1 MLCWP
6 ALGAKVRNIKRFLNP
21 YTIGQEPTVQRL
33 SCTFCQGTGL
43 HPQPEPL
50 SVSDLQRRVIKLQL
64 QRSIE
69 PTNGVFR
76 EVSRGKDYF
85 SELAKNNQA
94 CLFWAEKAFQAGLRR
109 ELAQKREFALEPLG
123 LAYWQVDLPET
134 ARGVLKPFTQEE
146 TFQLIQAVTRI
157 LATENILLP
166 PQPYDPWE
174 WPEQLVKEYERCV
187 LYKGFKRL
195 SDTDL
200 KRTFIPYNLDNTRK
214 LGRYIHALAQALV
227 EQGRLPQ
234 GQEEEWISSLSQPL
248 WNTLLGLKILLLA
261 GKKMQYY
268 TPYGI
273 RIDAFRLFLGN
284 ELVHRCNACGYIMS
298 NVLFQ
303 VCLRCG
309 QQTRLVPATS
319 ISSYYRRSVLQ
330 ALPSSLFD
338 DPYPLRAVEHTAQIR
353 SKEARNE
360 ERWFQDLFQ
369 DDQLPDDYR
378 VDILSVTTTMEMG
391 IDIGSLLSVGMR
403 NIPPTVAN
411 YQQRAGRAGRR
422 GSALATV
429 LSFAQFR
436 SHDQYYFDHPPEIVS
451 YPPRVPAL
459 YLTNEVIA
467 HRHVRSLLLQRF
479 IHSIHK
485 QQSSQVHHSSNL
497 FEAWGTVAH
506 YMNRQWSSKLKGFL
520 SAQQAPLR
528 ERCCQIVDPAFF
540 PLLDEWITHL
550 PQEVQSIV
558 NQHDQNEGLLAILM
572 NASLLPKY
580 AFPIDVVSLYIPDNR
595 DADEETEYFNRDDGM
610 QRDLKIALA
619 EYAPRAEIVRGSF
632 PETYIY
638 RSAGVYDRYNPIPD
652 YSPTGII
659 IECNDCQSITLLQ
672 NQETEP
678 EPDQCEACGSYN
690 ILALP
695 YLRPH
700 GFTVDCARPY
710 GGRERYERG
719 GRERSGYALPARLL
733 VGQTAFAHGKPQR
746 AFAPQLYVHVR
757 RGKLFTCNKGPNI
770 DFPGFLICP
779 MCGREL
785 DPDNP
790 ESHTYP
796 ANVPPFTGRT
806 PGPRAGSPCP
816 KTTNFTN
823 QVILGHDF
831 YSEVIL
837 LGVSLPEELD
847 APYASRS
854 GQAIWHSFGNL
865 VTNAAARVLQ
875 IDQSELQVGVR
886 AVRRE
891 TGRLQGEVYIYD
903 NVSGGAGYARAIEH
917 NLKEII
923 EKALELAEHCS
934 NPDCPGA
941 CYHCILDQQNQRYHP
956 LLDRE
961 LGASLLRF
969 LLHNR
974 HPILNQEQ
982 VEQGAI
988 ALAEYAYG
996 NWQVHPG
1003 QEIHGQTFTRML
1015 IGADGEKV
1023 GLWVIHPL
1031 QARPTSDDRLFFLNA
1046 YGIRCA
1052 VHTTFD
1058 LQRRPFW
1065 VVNNLLGAR
1074 I

>member
-1 MLCWP
+1 
-6 ALGAKVRNIKRFLNP
+6 VD
-21 YTIGQEPTVQRL
+21 QR
-33 SCTFCQGTGL
+33 
-43 HPQPEPL
+43 
-50 SVSDLQRRVIKLQL
+50 
-64 QRSIE
+64 
-69 PTNGVFR
+69 
-76 EVSRGKDYF
+76 
-85 SELAKNNQA
+85 
-94 CLFWAEKAFQAGLRR
+94 
-109 ELAQKREFALEPLG
+109 
-123 LAYWQVDLPET
+123 
-134 ARGVLKPFTQEE
+134 
-146 TFQLIQAVTRI
+146 AVT
-157 LATENILLP
+157 A
-166 PQPYDPWE
+166 
-174 WPEQLVKEYERCV
+174 
-187 LYKGFKRL
+187 
-195 SDTDL
+195 
-200 KRTFIPYNLDNTRK
+200 
-214 LGRYIHALAQALV
+214 
-227 EQGRLPQ
+227 
-234 GQEEEWISSLSQPL
+234 L
-248 WNTLLGLKILLLA
+248 WNTLLGLRILQPA
-261 GKKMQYY
+261 GKKLQQY
-268 TPYGI
+268 TPFGI
-273 RIDAFRLFLGN
+273 RIDAFRLYPGN
-284 ELVHRCNACGYIMS
+284 EFVHRCNACGYIMS
-298 NVLFQ
+298 DALFN

-309 QQTRLVPATS
+309 QQTGLVPATS
-319 ISSYYRRSVLQ
+319 ISSYYRRSALQ

-353 SKEARNE
+353 SKEARDE
-360 ERWFQDLFQ
+360 ERWFQDLFH

-467 HRHVRSLLLQRF
+467 RRHVRSLLLQRF
-479 IHSIHK
+479 IQSIHR
-485 QQSSQVHHSSNL
+485 QQNNQPHHSSNL

-506 YMNRQWSSKLKGFL
+506 FTNGQWSTKLKAFL

-528 ERCCQIVDPAFF
+528 ERCCQIVDSAFF
-540 PLLDEWITHL
+540 PLLDEWITCL
-550 PQEVQSIV
+550 PQEVQSVV

-580 AFPIDVVSLYIPDNR
+580 AFPIDVVSLYISDNR
-595 DADEETEYFNRDDGM
+595 DADEDTEYFSRDDGM

-619 EYAPRAEIVRGSF
+619 EYAPRAEIVKGSF

-638 RSAGVYDRYNPIPD
+638 RSAGVYDRYNPTPD
-652 YSPTGII
+652 YSPTGVI
-659 IECNDCQSITLLQ
+659 IECSDCQSITLLQ
-672 NQETEP
+672 NQETET

-695 YLRPH
+695 YLRPR
-700 GFTVDCARPY
+700 GFTVDCALPH

-757 RGKLFTCNKGPNI
+757 RGKLFTCNKGPDI

-779 MCGREL
+779 TCGREL

-790 ESHTYP
+790 GTHTYP
-796 ANVPPFTGRT
+796 TNVPPFTGRN
-806 PGPRAGSPCP
+806 PGPRAGSPCS
-816 KTTNFTN
+816 KATDCTN

-903 NVSGGAGYARAIEH
+903 NVPGGAGYARAIEH

-923 EKALELAEHCS
+923 EKALELAEYCS
-934 NPDCPGA
+934 NPDCPGV
-941 CYHCILDQQNQRYHP
+941 CYHCILDQQNQRHHP

-969 LLHNR
+969 LLHGQ
-974 HPILNQEQ
+974 HPTLNQEQ

-1003 QEIHGQTFTRML
+1003 QKIHGQTFTRML

-1031 QARPTSDDRLFFLNA
+1031 QARPTSDDRLLFLNA

-1058 LQRRPFW
+1058 LLRRPFW
-1065 VVNNLLGAR
+1065 VVNHLLEAR